1 MTSIKI
7 KFRPSALKDREGTIY
22 YQVIQNRRVRR
33 FNTGYHIYK
42 DEWDERIGIVLCS
55 NSNSPRY
62 EYLCS
67 IKRDIQYEIKRFE
80 NLVEEMENKDY
91 SINELMSL
99 CRDEPLSKN
108 GVFEYLGKQIE
119 RLRSLGRIR
128 SCEAMQST
136 LHSFRKFRG
145 EIDISFTKLD
155 KDVIEQYEAY
165 LRNRGLS
172 RNTTSFDMRN
182 FRSAYRTAVEEGITN
197 DVHPFCKVYT
207 GVDKTTKRAITI
219 DDIRR
224 IKYLNTSNRPALDFA
239 KDILLFS
246 FYTRGMSFVDMAYL
260 RKKDIANGYI
270 TYYRKKTG
278 QQLSVELVPDILDII
293 SKYHNET
300 QYLLPLILVEN
311 GTERKQY
318 RNQMMKINRNLKKI
332 GKMINL
338 SVPLST
344 YVARHAW
351 ATIARDKGIS
361 LSVISKGLGH
371 DSEITT
377 QIYLDSLQ
385 NSKIDKANRLIL
397 SDL

>member
-172 RNTTSFDMRN
+172 RNTTSFYMRN

-219 DDIRR
+219 DAIRR

>member
-67 IKRDIQYEIKRFE
+67 IKRDIQFEIKRFE

-165 LRNRGLS
+165 LRKRGLS
-172 RNTTSFDMRN
+172 RNTTSFYMRN

>member
-1 MTSIKI
+1 MT
-7 KFRPSALKDREGTIY
+7 
-22 YQVIQNRRVRR
+22 
-33 FNTGYHIYK
+33 
-42 DEWDERIGIVLCS
+42 
-55 NSNSPRY
+55 
-62 EYLCS
+62 
-67 IKRDIQYEIKRFE
+67 
-80 NLVEEMENKDY
+80 
-91 SINELMSL
+91 EL
-99 CRDEPLSKN
+99 
-108 GVFEYLGKQIE
+108 
-119 RLRSLGRIR
+119 
-128 SCEAMQST
+128 
-136 LHSFRKFRG
+136 
-145 EIDISFTKLD
+145 
-155 KDVIEQYEAY
+155 
-165 LRNRGLS
+165 
-172 RNTTSFDMRN
+172 
-182 FRSAYRTAVEEGITN
+182 N
-197 DVHPFCKVYT
+197 DCP
-207 GVDKTTKRAITI
+207 
-219 DDIRR
+219 
-224 IKYLNTSNRPALDFA
+224 
-239 KDILLFS
+239 
-246 FYTRGMSFVDMAYL
+246 YL

>member
-1 MTSIKI
+1 MHGDLKKARISISYLVGRDTGSLSEEEVAK
-7 KFRPSALKDREGTIY
+7 ACVETIAENTTDG
-22 YQVIQNRRVRR
+22 VIAPLFYLFIGGVPLGMAYKAV
-33 FNTGYHIYK
+33 NTLDSMVGY
-42 DEWDERIGIVLCS
+42 R
-55 NSNSPRY
+55 N
-62 EYLCS
+62 
-67 IKRDIQYEIKRFE
+67 
-80 NLVEEMENKDY
+80 EE
-91 SINELMSL
+91 
-99 CRDEPLSKN
+99 
-108 GVFEYLGKQIE
+108 FEYLGKQIE

-172 RNTTSFDMRN
+172 RNTTSFYMRN

>member
-33 FNTGYHIYK
+33 VNAGYHIYK

-172 RNTTSFDMRN
+172 RNTTSFYMRN

>member
-172 RNTTSFDMRN
+172 RNTTSFYMRN

>member
-55 NSNSPRY
+55 NSNSPRS

-172 RNTTSFDMRN
+172 RNTTSFYMRN

>member
-172 RNTTSFDMRN
+172 RNTTSFYMRN

-260 RKKDIANGYI
+260 RKKDMANGYI